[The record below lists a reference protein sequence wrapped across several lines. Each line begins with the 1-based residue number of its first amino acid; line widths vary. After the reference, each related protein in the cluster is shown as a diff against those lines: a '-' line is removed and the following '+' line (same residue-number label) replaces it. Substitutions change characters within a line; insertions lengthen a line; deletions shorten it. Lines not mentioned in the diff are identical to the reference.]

1 MQTPVEQAVP
11 APLRVFEKSVLK
23 QAKWRALSQLLGA
36 SEGLDALDLGSDN
49 GAISYLF
56 RQRGGRWRSA
66 DLDPKAVG
74 SIRALVGDEVYQ
86 VDGRSVPFPD
96 ASLDAVVVVDML
108 EHVATDREL
117 VADLARTLRPGGVL
131 VLNVP
136 HRKRWPLLRPLRDAL
151 GLDDAWHG
159 HLRPGYTLAELRA
172 LLPPGLAV
180 TRHLTYNRFFS
191 ELLDIALNAAVTR
204 GTGAEPTQKGIV
216 LTAEDLARHERKL
229 RLLDWIYPL
238 AWLWSRLDAL
248 LPFGSGYMLALRAEK
263 RAPGSGAT
271 AS

>member
-1 MQTPVEQAVP
+1 MEQAIA
-11 APLRVFEKSVLK
+11 APLKLFEKSVLK
-23 QAKWRALSQLLGA
+23 QAKWHALCELLGA
-36 SEGLDALDLGSDN
+36 SAGLDALDLGSDN
-49 GAISYLF
+49 GVISYLL

-74 SIRALVGDEVYQ
+74 SIRALVGEEVYQ

-96 ASLDAVVVVDML
+96 QSLDAIVVVDML

-117 VADLARTLRPGGVL
+117 VADLARALRPGGVL

-151 GLDDAWHG
+151 GLTDAWHG

-172 LLPPGLAV
+172 LLPPDFFV
-180 TRHLTYNRFFS
+180 TRHRTYNRFFS
-191 ELLDIALNAAVTR
+191 ELLDIALNFAVTR
-204 GTGAEPTQKGIV
+204 GTGAESTQKGVV
-216 LTAEDLARHERKL
+216 LTGEDLARHGRKL
-229 RLLDWIYPL
+229 RLFGWIYPL

-248 LPFGSGYMLALRAEK
+248 VPFTQGYMLALRAER
-263 RAPGSGAT
+263 RAPAGSGAR
-271 AS
+271 AA